1 MYSLFVCLSLV
12 LKISVIFLK
21 FSKVLFIMMVENCWQ
36 RLQMTSGF
44 SDNGNRQWELNC
56 QSRVIPRAVVR
67 FIQRG
72 PVHFEGDISWG
83 LSSRF
88 KSLGAQAHLL
98 KAQGSPYHTLSRMLP
113 AQSLWGQI
121 PGP

>member
-1 MYSLFVCLSLV
+1 MGTDSGSLIVNLESSL
-12 LKISVIFLK
+12 
-21 FSKVLFIMMVENCWQ
+21 E
-36 RLQMTSGF
+36 
-44 SDNGNRQWELNC
+44 
-56 QSRVIPRAVVR
+56 QSVR

-88 KSLGAQAHLL
+88 KSLGTQAHLL